1 MTEMTKMAETADT
14 TPLEVKA
21 LVEEL
26 HRRFE
31 EFKQTHEAA
40 AAEEQRHGQADHLLE
55 EKMDRLSHEISRIE
69 REIRALAAAPERP
82 GLAGAGTGRDGDDDY
97 RRAFRDGYLRK
108 GLERPLKEL
117 ESKALSAGVPA
128 EGGYAVPEEID
139 RRIAKLARDLSPI
152 RAHATVV
159 QIGSGDFKKLVAVG
173 APASGWVSETAARI
187 ETAAPSFT
195 EIAPPIGEIYANPAA
210 TQTMLDDA
218 FFDVE
223 SWLAEELAR
232 EFSAKE
238 GAAFVNGDG
247 VDKPQGLLSYPT
259 STADDATRPFGTVQY
274 LATGVDGDFPAS
286 DPSDL
291 LVDLVYALKA
301 RYRTGAR
308 FLMNATTLA
317 RVRKFKDVDG
327 DYLWKPGLEAGQP
340 STLMGFPVVEVPDMP
355 DIAVGTLAI
364 AFGDLASAYLI
375 ADRFG
380 TRVLRD
386 PYSNKPFVHF
396 YATKR
401 VGGAL
406 VNSEAIKFIKFALS

>member
-1 MTEMTKMAETADT
+1 MTKTTEMTEMTET

-21 LVEEL
+21 LVEDL

-31 EFKQTHEAA
+31 AFKDTHEAA
-40 AAEEQRHGQADHLLE
+40 EAAERLHGRADPLLE
-55 EKMDRLSHEISRIE
+55 EKMDRLSREIDRIE
-69 REIRALAAAPERP
+69 REIRALAAAPQRP
-82 GLAGAGTGRDGDDDY
+82 GLSGAAGGGDEDDEY
-97 RRAFRDGYLRK
+97 RQAFRDGYLRK
-108 GLERPLKEL
+108 GIERPLEAL
-117 ESKALSAGVPA
+117 AHKALSTNAPA

-139 RRIAKLARDLSPI
+139 RRIATLARDLSPI

-159 QIGSGDFKKLVAVG
+159 QIGSGDFRKLVAVG

-187 ETAAPSFT
+187 ETAAPSFA

-238 GAAFVNGDG
+238 GTAFVTGDG
-247 VDKPQGLLSYPT
+247 VDKPQGFLSYPT

-291 LVDLVYALKA
+291 LLDLVYSLKA
-301 RYRTGAR
+301 SYRSKAR

-317 RVRKFKDVDG
+317 RVRKFKDADG

-340 STLMGFPVVEVPDMP
+340 STLLGFPVVEVPDMP
-355 DIAVGTLAI
+355 DIAAGSLSI
-364 AFGDLASAYLI
+364 AFGDIASAYLI

-406 VNSEAIKFIKFALS
+406 VDSEAIKFVKFALS

>member
-1 MTEMTKMAETADT
+1 
-14 TPLEVKA
+14 
-21 LVEEL
+21 
-26 HRRFE
+26 
-31 EFKQTHEAA
+31 
-40 AAEEQRHGQADHLLE
+40 
-55 EKMDRLSHEISRIE
+55 
-69 REIRALAAAPERP
+69 
-82 GLAGAGTGRDGDDDY
+82 
-97 RRAFRDGYLRK
+97 
-108 GLERPLKEL
+108 
-117 ESKALSAGVPA
+117 

-139 RRIAKLARDLSPI
+139 RRIARLARDLSPI

-159 QIGSGDFKKLVAVG
+159 QVGSGDFKKLVALG
-173 APASGWVSETAARI
+173 TPASGWVSETAARI
-187 ETAAPSFT
+187 ETAAPQFA
-195 EIAPPIGEIYANPAA
+195 EVAPPIGEIYANPAA
-210 TQTMLDDA
+210 TQTMLDDS

-247 VDKPQGLLSYPT
+247 VDKPQGFLSYPT
-259 STADDATRPFGTVQY
+259 STADDAARPFGTVQY

-291 LVDLVYALKA
+291 LVDLVYTLKA
-301 RYRTGAR
+301 AYRTNAR
-308 FLMNATTLA
+308 FLMNAATLA
-317 RVRKFKDVDG
+317 RVRKFKDADG

-340 STLMGFPVVEVPDMP
+340 STLMGFPVIEVPDMP
-355 DIAVGTLAI
+355 DIAPGAPAI
-364 AFGDLASAYLI
+364 AFADVAQAYLV

-406 VNSEAIKFIKFALS
+406 VNSEAIKLVKFALS

>member
-1 MTEMTKMAETADT
+1 MTETTDT

-21 LVEEL
+21 LVEDL

-31 EFKQTHEAA
+31 EFKETHETA
-40 AAEEQRHGQADHLLE
+40 AAEKRLHGRADHLLE
-55 EKMDRLSHEISRIE
+55 EKMDRLSREMSRIE

-82 GLAGAGTGRDGDDDY
+82 GLAETAAGNATDCEY
-97 RRAFRDGYLRK
+97 KQAFLEGYLRK
-108 GLERPLKEL
+108 GLERPLKAL
-117 ESKALSAGVPA
+117 ETKALSAGVPA

-139 RRIAKLARDLSPI
+139 RRIAQLARALSPI
-152 RAHATVV
+152 RAHASVV
-159 QIGSGDFKKLVAVG
+159 QVGSGDFRKLVATT

-187 ETAAPSFT
+187 ETAAPQFA

-232 EFSAKE
+232 EFAARE
-238 GAAFVNGDG
+238 GAAFVTGDG

-259 STADDATRPFGTVQY
+259 STADDASRPFGTVQY

-301 RYRTGAR
+301 SYRTNAR

-355 DIAVGTLAI
+355 DIAAGALAI
-364 AFGDLASAYLI
+364 AFGNLAEAYLV

-406 VNSEAIKFIKFALS
+406 VNSEAIKFVKFALS

>member
-1 MTEMTKMAETADT
+1 MTAFTETT
-14 TPLEVKA
+14 ESTPLEVKA

-31 EFKQTHEAA
+31 EFKETHDAA
-40 AAEEQRHGQADHLLE
+40 ALEERLKGHADRLLE
-55 EKMDRLSHEISRIE
+55 EKMERLSREMSRIE
-69 REIRALAAAPERP
+69 REIRALAAAPQRP
-82 GLAGAGTGRDGDDDY
+82 GLDGTAARGPQDAEY
-97 RRAFRDGYLRK
+97 KRAFLDGYVRR

-117 ESKALSAGVPA
+117 EAKALSTGVPA

-139 RRIAKLARDLSPI
+139 RRIAALARELSPI

-159 QIGSGDFKKLVAVG
+159 QVGSGDFRKLVAIG

-187 ETAAPSFT
+187 ETATPQFA
-195 EIAPPIGEIYANPAA
+195 EVAPPIGEIYANPAA
-210 TQTMLDDA
+210 TQTMLDDS

-223 SWLAEELAR
+223 AWLAGELAR

-238 GAAFVNGDG
+238 GAAFVAGDG

-259 STADDATRPFGTVQY
+259 SAADDASRPFGTIQH
-274 LATGVDGDFPAS
+274 LATGVDGGFPAS
-286 DPSDL
+286 DPADL
-291 LVDLVYALKA
+291 LVDLVYSLKA
-301 RYRTGAR
+301 GYRTNAR
-308 FLMNATTLA
+308 FLMNAATLA
-317 RVRKFKDVDG
+317 RVRKFKDADG

-355 DIAVGTLAI
+355 DIGPGALAI
-364 AFGDLASAYLI
+364 AFGNLAEAYLV

-406 VNSEAIKFIKFALS
+406 VNSEAVKFIKFALS